1 MSAAAAALDAG
12 PLLSGYIRRRVSALN
27 YSRSLGLSCI

>member
-1 MSAAAAALDAG
+1 MSAAAVVLDPG
-12 PLLSGYIRRRVSALN
+12 PLLSGYIRRRFIALN